1 MTEAMLEFTAE
12 VIEAAI
18 GELKNNSAPGSDGVP
33 AQLLKRCKHV
43 LAAPLASMWRR
54 SLETGVVPSF
64 YKLSL
69 VTPLHKKEN
78 KITPSNYRPVSLT
91 SHIMKVFERVIK
103 KMLVNYLEQN
113 GLISA
118 NQHGCRSGRST
129 LTQLIAHVNDIL
141 VGWNNGFDLDCI
153 YLDYAKAFDKVDHAL
168 FVEKMKRFSI
178 HPKLLKWI
186 ESFLVDRKQCVVV
199 NGARSDEKSVISG
212 VPQGS
217 VLGPAPVLFIIFIN
231 DLEAVIQGSTMR
243 FFADDTKISETIT
256 SRDDQEILQED
267 LQSTLEWSKRNNM
280 QLHEQKFE
288 LMVHRADPM
297 ESLWRAENV
306 PFTAQLYTC
315 TVSSEISLCETG
327 ELRDLGIRLTSDLS
341 WRTHIG
347 SIVAKGRSSASWVL
361 SVFKSRDVDIM
372 LTLYYSFV
380 RSHLEYCSLLWHPQT
395 IGDIEL
401 VEGVQRSFTA
411 RISGMN
417 HLNYWD
423 RLKSLNLMSLQR
435 RRERYIIIMMWKYL
449 NKLVPNDIGAEFYVS
464 SRRGMQA
471 VLPSILR
478 CRRRIITQYD
488 SSFAVVGPKLWNV
501 LPAELNQ
508 INDFD
513 MFKGKL
519 TKLVLTVPDRPPILG
534 YARANNN
541 SLVEVIPGHRDNSS

>member
-1 MTEAMLEFTAE
+1 MQIKQAYREDNHQKEKVAVEKIKADPKYFFTYARSHSTPRSDVAMLKDEAGIVYTKPQEIANTFQKHFSSVYSNPNSEDVQVPTFSIPEVGHQMTEAMLEFTAE

-18 GELKNNSAPGSDGVP
+18 GGLKNNSAPGSDGVP

-129 LTQLIAHVNDIL
+129 LTQFIAHVNDIL

-231 DLEAVIQGSTMR
+231 DLEAVIQGSTNQQC
-243 FFADDTKISETIT
+243 D
-256 SRDDQEILQED
+256 
-267 LQSTLEWSKRNNM
+267 
-280 QLHEQKFE
+280 
-288 LMVHRADPM
+288 
-297 ESLWRAENV
+297 
-306 PFTAQLYTC
+306 
-315 TVSSEISLCETG
+315 
-327 ELRDLGIRLTSDLS
+327 
-341 WRTHIG
+341 
-347 SIVAKGRSSASWVL
+347 
-361 SVFKSRDVDIM
+361 
-372 LTLYYSFV
+372 
-380 RSHLEYCSLLWHPQT
+380 
-395 IGDIEL
+395 
-401 VEGVQRSFTA
+401 
-411 RISGMN
+411 
-417 HLNYWD
+417 
-423 RLKSLNLMSLQR
+423 SLQMIPR
-435 RRERYIIIMMWKYL
+435 
-449 NKLVPNDIGAEFYVS
+449 
-464 SRRGMQA
+464 
-471 VLPSILR
+471 
-478 CRRRIITQYD
+478 
-488 SSFAVVGPKLWNV
+488 
-501 LPAELNQ
+501 
-508 INDFD
+508 
-513 MFKGKL
+513 
-519 TKLVLTVPDRPPILG
+519 
-534 YARANNN
+534 
-541 SLVEVIPGHRDNSS
+541 SLKQ